1 MLDSAFSD
9 KDGHPSGEP
18 MTTTLEETD
27 RGQVGIGTLIVFI
40 ALVLVAAIAAGV
52 LINTAGF
59 LQSKSQETGE
69 SSTNQVTNRLQVV
82 SETGDVL
89 NEQVEQVNLTV
100 SLAPGADPVNLNNTT
115 IRYVGPDNS
124 DNLIHEDIAGS
135 NDAEFSA
142 TPIKDADDSDPSL
155 NSPDDRFDVGF
166 NMTSNP
172 NFDGNALQP
181 GEEATVELVTQAG
194 GQTEVV
200 LNVPQSLSGE
210 NAVEL

>member
-1 MLDSAFSD
+1 
-9 KDGHPSGEP
+9 
-18 MTTTLEETD
+18 MTTTLDTDD

-82 SETGDVL
+82 SETGTVTYDEVK
-89 NEQVEQVNLTV
+89 EVNMTV

-115 IRYVGPDNS
+115 IRYIGPDAT
-124 DNLIHEDIAGS
+124 DNLIHEDVAGS
-135 NDAEFSA
+135 NDADFSSS
-142 TPIKDADDSDPSL
+142 PIKDADGSDPAL

-166 NMTSNP
+166 NMSS
-172 NFDGNALQP
+172 DGNFAANPLKP
-181 GEEATVELVTQAG
+181 GEEATVEFVTQSG
-194 GQTEVV
+194 GQTEII

-210 NAVEL
+210 SAVEL

>member
-1 MLDSAFSD
+1 
-9 KDGHPSGEP
+9 
-18 MTTTLEETD
+18 MTTTLDTDD

-82 SETGDVL
+82 SQTGSVSS
-89 NEQVEQVNLTV
+89 EEITHVNLTV

-115 IRYVGPDNS
+115 IRYIGPDNS
-124 DNLIHEDIAGS
+124 DNLIHEDVADPG
-135 NDAEFSA
+135 DAAFNSSA
-142 TPIKDADDSDPSL
+142 IKDADGSDPAI
-155 NSPDDRFDVGF
+155 NSPDDRFDVGVDF
-166 NMTSNP
+166 GHHGFSGQN
-172 NFDGNALQP
+172 LQP
-181 GEEATVELVTQAG
+181 GEEATLQIVTQSG
-194 GQTEVV
+194 GQTDVI

-210 NAVEL
+210 NAVQL